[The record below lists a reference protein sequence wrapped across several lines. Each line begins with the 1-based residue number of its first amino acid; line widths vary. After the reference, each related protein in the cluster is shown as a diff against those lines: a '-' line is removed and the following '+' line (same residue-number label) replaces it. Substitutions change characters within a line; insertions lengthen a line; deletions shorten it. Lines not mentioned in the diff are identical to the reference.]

1 MKTACCLE
9 TATSKNVGNG
19 LKSPNGKCME
29 ALLKTNNPAVLS
41 FVEALLSEANIEY
54 LVLDQHMSIVEG
66 SLGIIPRRVL
76 VHEIML
82 SRARQILMDAD
93 LGNELEPEA

>member
-1 MKTACCLE
+1 
-9 TATSKNVGNG
+9 
-19 LKSPNGKCME
+19 ME

-54 LVLDQHMSIVEG
+54 LMLDQHMSIVEG

-76 VHEIML
+76 VHETML

-93 LGNELEPEA
+93 LGNELEPEV